1 MSLKNKNEGNQQGN
15 SGKQG
20 NRGQRGRVFK
30 HDESKRRVYGNKAVK
45 NPVPGKGNKE

>member
-1 MSLKNKNEGNQQGN
+1 MSLKNNNGSNQQGN

-20 NRGQRGRVFK
+20 NKGQQRRDFK
-30 HDESKRRVYGNKAVK
+30 RDVSKRKVYGNKAVK